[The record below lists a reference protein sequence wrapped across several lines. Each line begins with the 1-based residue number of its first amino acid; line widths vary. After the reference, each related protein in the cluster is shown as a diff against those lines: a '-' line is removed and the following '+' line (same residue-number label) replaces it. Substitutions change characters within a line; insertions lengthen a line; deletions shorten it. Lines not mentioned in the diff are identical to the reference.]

1 MSKIEEYSHPRWQA
15 MRLKAMQND
24 RFSCA
29 ACGSTE
35 TTLHVHHK
43 RYKRGGK
50 IWDVPES
57 DLVTLC
63 EKCHKRVEAMVSSV
77 RELAPFM
84 LQWSALVDRTDGLI
98 EDCPL
103 EVMIQAEKF
112 FSSGSAKKEFE
123 TYEAI
128 EFKEKCFSILQDAA
142 DKLRALMGMEPY
154 V

>member
-1 MSKIEEYSHPRWQA
+1 LSKIEEYSHPRWQA

-43 RYKRGGK
+43 R
-50 IWDVPES
+50 
-57 DLVTLC
+57 
-63 EKCHKRVEAMVSSV
+63 HKRVEAMVSSV